1 MGWLEGQAA
10 LVTGGASGLGR
21 AVVDRFVQ
29 EGARVVVLDRSAE
42 HLEKLKAD
50 HDRRTV
56 VAVKGDVTSPAANEK
71 AVAAAVKAFGHLDVF
86 VGNAGIWDYS
96 IPLAHLPIDMLP
108 EVFDEVF
115 GVNVKG
121 YILGTKAALPELV
134 KTRGCIIYTL
144 SNAAFDP
151 AGGGAF
157 YTASKHAVR
166 GLVTQLA
173 YELAPEFAMVYW
185 RSLRHAL
192 PVEEWLAGAIVAL
205 SAGQTGVPDGLAAR
219 LGLLLELLRN
229 KVPEPTVVLPTYS

>member
-1 MGWLEGQAA
+1 MGWLEGQVA

-29 EGARVVVLDRSAE
+29 EGARVAVLDRSAE
-42 HLEKLKAD
+42 HLEKLRAD

-56 VAVKGDVTSPAANEK
+56 VAVKGDVTSPAANER

-86 VGNAGIWDYS
+86 VGNAGIGDYLT
-96 IPLAHLPIDMLP
+96 PLAHLPLNMLP
-108 EVFDEVF
+108 EVFDGVF

-134 KTRGCIIYTL
+134 KSRGCVIYTL

-166 GLVTQLA
+166 GLVTQKA
-173 YELAPEFAMVYW
+173 YAAAPKVRVNGVAPGGSGPPL
-185 RSLRHAL
+185 RGAHSLGVHGPTR
-192 PVEEWLAGAIVAL
+192 GG
-205 SAGQTGVPDGLAAR
+205 STGVDETAKAGEA
-219 LGLLLELLRN
+219 LG
-229 KVPEPTVVLPTYS
+229 